1 MKQITTS
8 LKKIYVKLYLFKNN
22 NKGQSMFEY
31 ALILAI
37 MGLGI
42 IASLSGAGQSLKN
55 TMIMFIDELKNSVK

>member
-1 MKQITTS
+1 LKQITTS